1 MKPSLLLLIGL
12 LTLLSPAAGA
22 ATDSTQAQKLYE
34 QVTPSLVAVQ
44 YTWEHELGRQEV
56 IGAGVVVGEDGTV
69 ILPLAVANPGI
80 PDEQMK
86 DFKIIVPREDAD
98 PDEIDATFI
107 GRDDRT
113 NLAFVRAKPGKSS
126 PAGETR
132 KWKPIKFED
141 VSLQVGDPVVSVG
154 VLPKMAGY
162 KSYLMLAN
170 VAAMLRGEVP
180 QVMVSGGGLGVIGS
194 PVFNSAGKAVGY
206 VNLQTAQQILLN
218 DRNNPLA
225 AVNNPPK
232 FFVPA
237 RDFLQSFEDPPVA
250 GQSMKLPWM
259 GVVQL
264 TGLRKEVAEFYG
276 LGNQP
281 AVQIGDVIKNTP
293 AEKAGLKA
301 GWIIVKMNGQP
312 LERGDEPEELPQ
324 ILRRKVLRMK
334 VGSQVTFQILEEP
347 NKPLKDVTLTLDE
360 QPKRPNLAQRWYDDR
375 LGLGVR
381 EIVFSD
387 TYRAKLPADQKG
399 VVVSVVKPSS
409 SAETARVKM
418 NDIVTQMNGKPVE
431 DLEQFK
437 TDFQQFRK
445 EKPREAVILEVTRE
459 GNTQVIRIEPPQ

>member
-1 MKPSLLLLIGL
+1 
-12 LTLLSPAAGA
+12 
-22 ATDSTQAQKLYE
+22 
-34 QVTPSLVAVQ
+34 
-44 YTWEHELGRQEV
+44 
-56 IGAGVVVGEDGTV
+56 
-69 ILPLAVANPGI
+69 
-80 PDEQMK
+80 
-86 DFKIIVPREDAD
+86 
-98 PDEIDATFI
+98 
-107 GRDDRT
+107 
-113 NLAFVRAKPGKSS
+113 
-126 PAGETR
+126 
-132 KWKPIKFED
+132 
-141 VSLQVGDPVVSVG
+141 
-154 VLPKMAGY
+154 
-162 KSYLMLAN
+162 
-170 VAAMLRGEVP
+170 
-180 QVMVSGGGLGVIGS
+180 
-194 PVFNSAGKAVGY
+194 
-206 VNLQTAQQILLN
+206 
-218 DRNNPLA
+218 
-225 AVNNPPK
+225 
-232 FFVPA
+232 
-237 RDFLQSFEDPPVA
+237 
-250 GQSMKLPWM
+250 M

-445 EKPREAVILEVTRE
+445 EKPREAVILEVTRD